1 MADTHPAGTGDRAP
15 PGGASGPGDSRRAAA
30 AEAPVIDVPRG
41 ASERDEFDLRIKVA
55 QVLGVAGDDN
65 LSNAHGAQHDVR
77 VHDI

>member
-1 MADTHPAGTGDRAP
+1 MNRCDTFRGT
-15 PGGASGPGDSRRAAA
+15 
-30 AEAPVIDVPRG
+30 

-55 QVLGVAGDDN
+55 QVLGVAGDDD